1 MGFQR
6 SPLAQSLA
14 AKVILSTVLLSL
26 GVVWLTG
33 SALYSQLS
41 DGIKRVSLE
50 TSLSDA
56 RSIFYNA
63 RYQFLL
69 VDGQSS
75 EIIKAGVDEIIS
87 TSISVG
93 IIESSRELILIK
105 IFSKKEIDSKVL
117 KPDYSYSSNSLLSS
131 AIPQELRDEISD
143 SSVLVHQY
151 APLTYTDG
159 KVIDALFVGQRV
171 NIPGSGQYEM
181 YLVFTLTNQA
191 ATLDLV
197 QNSLLLTGIV
207 LLLLIGLITYL
218 VVRQVVRPVRDAARV
233 ASLFTQGDFTQRLRV
248 KSSDEIA
255 TLGSAF
261 NEMAASIEGQI
272 SRLENLSKVQQRF
285 VSDVSHELRTP
296 LTTLRMA
303 SDVI

>member
-75 EIIKAGVDEIIS
+75 EVIKA
-87 TSISVG
+87 
-93 IIESSRELILIK
+93 L
-105 IFSKKEIDSKVL
+105 
-117 KPDYSYSSNSLLSS
+117 
-131 AIPQELRDEISD
+131 
-143 SSVLVHQY
+143 
-151 APLTYTDG
+151 
-159 KVIDALFVGQRV
+159 
-171 NIPGSGQYEM
+171 
-181 YLVFTLTNQA
+181 
-191 ATLDLV
+191 
-197 QNSLLLTGIV
+197 
-207 LLLLIGLITYL
+207 
-218 VVRQVVRPVRDAARV
+218 
-233 ASLFTQGDFTQRLRV
+233 
-248 KSSDEIA
+248 
-255 TLGSAF
+255 
-261 NEMAASIEGQI
+261 
-272 SRLENLSKVQQRF
+272 
-285 VSDVSHELRTP
+285 
-296 LTTLRMA
+296 
-303 SDVI
+303 

>member
-33 SALYSQLS
+33 STLYSQLS

-105 IFSKKEIDSKVL
+105 IFSKEEIESKVL

-131 AIPQELRDEISD
+131 AIPKELRDEISD
-143 SSVLVHQY
+143 SAVLVHQY
-151 APLTYTDG
+151 APLTYNDG
-159 KVIDALFVGQRV
+159 
-171 NIPGSGQYEM
+171 
-181 YLVFTLTNQA
+181 
-191 ATLDLV
+191 
-197 QNSLLLTGIV
+197 
-207 LLLLIGLITYL
+207 
-218 VVRQVVRPVRDAARV
+218 
-233 ASLFTQGDFTQRLRV
+233 
-248 KSSDEIA
+248 
-255 TLGSAF
+255 
-261 NEMAASIEGQI
+261 
-272 SRLENLSKVQQRF
+272 
-285 VSDVSHELRTP
+285 
-296 LTTLRMA
+296 
-303 SDVI
+303 DVI